1 MLTKIEQPNFS
12 DKEFQQI
19 GKTIYD
25 HCGINLSS
33 DKKEMVRSRLVRL
46 LQKHGCSSYAHYLDV
61 VLNDNSGEKLTEM
74 VNRISTNLTSFFRE
88 KHHFDF
94 LRDTVIPS
102 LVARK
107 GPPRIRAW
115 SAGCSSGEE
124 PYSIAITAAEALPNI
139 HRANIKILA
148 SDISTRVLSTAS
160 LGCYPHER
168 IEDLDRAMQNKYFL
182 SQHDHSQELFQ
193 IRPNLRKLIIFKKIN
208 LMEKWP
214 VTTPLDFIFCRN
226 VMIYF
231 DRETKERL
239 VQRFSDQLHP
249 GGWLFIGHSESLSNI
264 KHNLK
269 YVGPT
274 IYEKQ

>member
-1 MLTKIEQPNFS
+1 MLTKVEQPNFS

-33 DKKEMVRSRLVRL
+33 DKKEMVRSRLIRL
-46 LQKHGCSSYAHYLDV
+46 LQKHGCSSYANYLDI

-102 LVARK
+102 LTERK
-107 GPPRIRAW
+107 GAPRIRAW
-115 SAGCSSGEE
+115 SAGCSTGEE

-139 HRANIKILA
+139 HRANIKLLA
-148 SDISTRVLSTAS
+148 SDISTQVLSTAS
-160 LGCYPHER
+160 LGCYPQER
-168 IEDLDRAMQNKYFL
+168 VADLSPAIQNKYFL
-182 SQHDHSQELFQ
+182 PQHDHAQKLYQ

-239 VQRFSDQLHP
+239 VNRFADQLHP

-264 KHNLK
+264 NHNLK